1 MSRFKTLFEETG
13 QSPWLN
19 GLTRTC
25 LRSGQLAQLVEAGI
39 RGVLTLEATLLDGIA
54 RVSDPGAEGPR
65 LSSLAAVGLG
75 PEEIC
80 LELAIEDVSGALAVL
95 RPVWERYRGADGFV
109 SVELPPALDGDTEGI
124 VDSAGDVANA
134 WHPLLGRRLR
144 LENWS
149 SALNR
154 GPAAARNAGIQKA
167 IGEFIGQMTCSQA
180 RYDRFRQPPQI
191 FHQSNA
197 ERDRK
202 GP

>member
-65 LSSLAAVGLG
+65 LSSLAAAGLG

-80 LELAIEDVSGALAVL
+80 LELAVEDVSGALAVL

-144 LENWS
+144 LEN
-149 SALNR
+149 
-154 GPAAARNAGIQKA
+154 
-167 IGEFIGQMTCSQA
+167 
-180 RYDRFRQPPQI
+180 
-191 FHQSNA
+191 
-197 ERDRK
+197 
-202 GP
+202 

>member
-80 LELAIEDVSGALAVL
+80 LELAIEDVSGALQSFDPSGNAIGAQMDSSRSSCRPRWMVTRRELLTPPTTWPTPGTLCSAVGSASRTDPL
-95 RPVWERYRGADGFV
+95 LSTGGR
-109 SVELPPALDGDTEGI
+109 LPPATRSG
-124 VDSAGDVANA
+124 
-134 WHPLLGRRLR
+134 
-144 LENWS
+144 
-149 SALNR
+149 
-154 GPAAARNAGIQKA
+154 
-167 IGEFIGQMTCSQA
+167 
-180 RYDRFRQPPQI
+180 
-191 FHQSNA
+191 
-197 ERDRK
+197 
-202 GP
+202 

>member
-25 LRSGQLAQLVEAGI
+25 LRSGQLTQLVEAGI

-154 GPAAARNAGIQKA
+154 GPAAARNTLG
-167 IGEFIGQMTCSQA
+167 
-180 RYDRFRQPPQI
+180 
-191 FHQSNA
+191 
-197 ERDRK
+197 
-202 GP
+202 